1 MSRSD
6 YILGLFDHTGFGL
19 EVGPSY
25 NPLLPKSR
33 GFNVETIDYA
43 DQDTL
48 IEKYRNIPTVDVNR
62 IEHVDYVSDG
72 RSMSEVVGGLGRYDF
87 IVASHVIEHTPDLL
101 GFLNDC
107 ERLLKG
113 HGCLVLALP
122 DKRCC
127 FDIYQRLSSIGEIMD
142 AHRSGRTRPT
152 FGSIFDA
159 VACGVT
165 RNGQTGWP
173 LHATGELALAHS
185 FDQALATA
193 QSSERDDRYVDVHV
207 WRFVPSSFALTIA
220 TLKRL
225 GFTEFVVTTMRA
237 EDEIIAILQKG
248 GSASEVDEF
257 DLLEKIAQESAIQ
270 ITDWTGEKVKA
281 EYTHVLANERAERA
295 VVEAKLQEADKTIR
309 MMQASK
315 SWRWTSLLRHVRSMK
330 RPAWL

>member
-1 MSRSD
+1 MSRAD

-25 NPLLPKSR
+25 NPLLPKSE

-43 DQDTL
+43 NQATL
-48 IEKYRNIPTVDVNR
+48 IEKYSDNPNVDVSR

-72 RSMSEVVGGLGRYDF
+72 RSLSDVIGGLGRYDF

-101 GFLNDC
+101 GFLKDC
-107 ERLLKG
+107 ECLLKSNG
-113 HGCLVLALP
+113 TLVLALP

-127 FDIYQRLSSIGEIMD
+127 FDIYQRLSSIGEIID

-152 FGSIFDA
+152 FGNIFDA
-159 VACGVT
+159 VACGVK

-173 LHATGELALAHS
+173 LNATGDLALAHS

-193 QSSERDDRYVDVHV
+193 QDSEKNDRYTDVHV

-225 GFTEFVVTTMRA
+225 GFTDFAATTMRA
-237 EDEIIAILQKG
+237 QDEIVAVLQRG
-248 GSASEVDEF
+248 ASASEVDELA
-257 DLLEKIAQESAIQ
+257 LLEQIAHESAIQ
-270 ITDWTGEKVKA
+270 ISDQAAKK
-281 EYTHVLANERAERA
+281 LQAERTRLDNIERTKLEA
-295 VVEAKLQEADKTIR
+295 VEDKLREADRTISLMR
-309 MMQASK
+309 ASK
-315 SWRWTSLLRHVRSMK
+315 SWRWTSLLRRVRSLK
-330 RPAWL
+330 GSL